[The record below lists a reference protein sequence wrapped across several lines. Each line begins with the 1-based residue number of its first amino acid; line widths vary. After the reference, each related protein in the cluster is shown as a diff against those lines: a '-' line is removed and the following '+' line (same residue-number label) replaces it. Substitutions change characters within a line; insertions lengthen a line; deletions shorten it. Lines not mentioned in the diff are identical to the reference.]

1 MQSTRRTSTSSLP
14 RIVAPPAFLSGV
26 VAAPRP
32 GTVDE
37 SKTRRQFSV
46 LSLVSPEYPVLTP
59 HLTPASRPI
68 KPKRPRAIFC
78 LCRSRGGRGALQS
91 SQEVVCPRPCTAPLA
106 AALLAARR
114 TLTPSSV
121 PAQVSLLVSC
131 PTKQH
136 TAARPKLLGCQS
148 AGRSEQNREN
158 SSGESEWVRAD
169 TRSARSHRLRT
180 GVTLLRGELLRD
192 SISTHA

>member
-78 LCRSRGGRGALQS
+78 LCRSRGERGALREVVQS

-158 SSGESEWVRAD
+158 RVRE
-169 TRSARSHRLRT
+169 R
-180 GVTLLRGELLRD
+180 E
-192 SISTHA
+192 